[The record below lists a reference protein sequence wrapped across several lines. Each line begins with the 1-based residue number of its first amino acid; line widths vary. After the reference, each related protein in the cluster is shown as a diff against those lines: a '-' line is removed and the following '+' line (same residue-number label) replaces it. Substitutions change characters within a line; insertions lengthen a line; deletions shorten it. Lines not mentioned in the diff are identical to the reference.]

1 MYMSFDEIIE
11 KSPSEYYDVE
21 VEKRTEKKI
30 KWDGGNDYELNPIDK
45 SFNKNYLRKWV
56 VAYSD
61 GTDLYI
67 NCFIYKLQQ
76 WYAKVL
82 SDNKYFVFSAALPLI
97 PKKFGMKNNSNILN
111 LFGGIGRGIN
121 GMKLALVRLPYIM
134 DKSNEQL
141 TLVTEKNIAVI
152 IGNNKDL
159 LEKFNMES
167 EKNSMETILEYLI
180 KWNEN
185 E

>member
-1 MYMSFDEIIE
+1 
-11 KSPSEYYDVE
+11 
-21 VEKRTEKKI
+21 
-30 KWDGGNDYELNPIDK
+30 
-45 SFNKNYLRKWV
+45 
-56 VAYSD
+56 
-61 GTDLYI
+61 
-67 NCFIYKLQQ
+67 
-76 WYAKVL
+76 
-82 SDNKYFVFSAALPLI
+82 
-97 PKKFGMKNNSNILN
+97 
-111 LFGGIGRGIN
+111 
-121 GMKLALVRLPYIM
+121 MKLALVRLPYIM